1 MPGIAQDLS
10 SKSHGVAEEIDVTF
24 VHGYAVALHD
34 SGYLLNDGE
43 SPRLDPQNLPGLHDV
58 VGLRPAKTN
67 P

>member
-10 SKSHGVAEEIDVTF
+10 CKSHGVTEEVDVAF

-34 SGYLLNDGE
+34 AGYLLNDGE
-43 SPRLDPQNLPGLHDV
+43 SPRLHSQDLPGLHDV